1 MSNSLRHLLL
11 LINDEFTYEK
21 TLSATLSEDKI
32 VGYRDKIQETRGEV
46 DVDSIGSRHI
56 PVNAS
61 FCVIIG

>member
-1 MSNSLRHLLL
+1 MINLRMK
-11 LINDEFTYEK
+11 K
-21 TLSATLSEDKI
+21 TLSAALSEDKI